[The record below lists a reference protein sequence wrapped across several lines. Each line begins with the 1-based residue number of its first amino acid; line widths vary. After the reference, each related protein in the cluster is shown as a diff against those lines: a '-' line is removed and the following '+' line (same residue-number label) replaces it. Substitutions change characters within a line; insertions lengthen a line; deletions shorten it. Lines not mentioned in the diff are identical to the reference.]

1 MSGSSFHSVGH
12 DENQAS
18 NNSLSMPQQSSRAY
32 LRQNQMNLM
41 RSENSSSPLNSPAST
56 NCNFENEPPLLEGRL
71 ANCNIYVSIYC
82 FLN

>member
-1 MSGSSFHSVGH
+1 
-12 DENQAS
+12 
-18 NNSLSMPQQSSRAY
+18 MPQQSSRAY

-71 ANCNIYVSIYC
+71 ANCNTCLFTV
-82 FLN
+82 F